1 MWTFDILPHPDD
13 AANPNILKRTSPL
26 DDEISLGLVRAP
38 ASFHFELRVRHPD
51 ALKMVEA
58 EAAEAELRLMEWD

>member
-38 ASFHFELRVRHPD
+38 APFRFELRVRHPD